1 MCPLIYPDNTVSPV
15 VLLAA
20 AKPFAREA
28 VEAVAAACDELG
40 STLKKLEGYK
50 SPEELYEALPGS
62 TGCIIRSDKADAD
75 FFDHAPDL
83 KVIVRAGAGY
93 DNVDLEAATKRGVC
107 VMNTPGQNA
116 NAVAELVFGLLLYHA
131 RRRFNGSSGFE
142 LKGKTIGL
150 FGCGRI
156 AANVAE
162 IARGFQMTCY
172 GYSRS
177 GRCQYGNC
185 SMLSSPDELFQRCDI
200 VSLHMPSNAQSRG
213 CVDRKKLSSLKKG
226 GILMNTARQEVID
239 EDALLE
245 VLTARPDLT
254 YITDMKPSNVDQIRA
269 ALGEARF
276 AQQVVTTPV
285 KMGAQTLEANVNAA
299 VAAVQQIAGYLF
311 HGDDTYQVNVP

>member
-1 MCPLIYPDNTVSPV
+1 MCPLIYPDKTVSPV

-20 AKPFAREA
+20 AKPLAREA
-28 VEAVAAACDELG
+28 VEAVAAACDEL
-40 STLKKLEGYK
+40 SFILKKLEGYK
-50 SPEELYEALPGS
+50 SPEELHKALPGS

-93 DNVDLEAATKRGVC
+93 DNVDLEAATKRGNRSAAVLA
-107 VMNTPGQNA
+107 NA

-131 RRRFNGSSGFE
+131 RRRFNGCSGFE

-156 AANVAE
+156 AANVAD

-177 GRCQYGNC
+177 GRCQHGTC
-185 SMLSSPDELFQRCDI
+185 SMLSSSDELFQRCDI

-213 CVDRKKLSSLKKG
+213 CVDREKLSCLKKG
-226 GILMNTARQEVID
+226 GILINAARQEVID

-245 VLTARPDLT
+245 VLAARPDLT
-254 YITDMKPSNVDQIRA
+254 YITDIKPSNVDKIRT

-311 HGDDTYQVNVP
+311 HGDNTYQVNVP